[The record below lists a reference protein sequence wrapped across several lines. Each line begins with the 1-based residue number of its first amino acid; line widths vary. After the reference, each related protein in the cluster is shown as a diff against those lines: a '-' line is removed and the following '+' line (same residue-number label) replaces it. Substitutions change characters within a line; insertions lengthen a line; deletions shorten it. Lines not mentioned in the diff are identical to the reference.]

1 MTTATLSDTVFERL
15 LAERIVLLGA
25 EVDDPLAN
33 RVVAQ
38 LLLLAGEDPTRDI
51 TLYINSPGGSVTAG
65 MAVYDAM
72 NLVEPDVATVAT
84 GLAAS
89 MGQFLLTAG
98 APGKRAVLP
107 HAEVMMHQPHG
118 GAGGTESDIV
128 IRAGMLGRL
137 KRRMAEITAERSGQP
152 VEQVLAD
159 AERDRWFAPEEAVA
173 YGLADRVLLPT
184 DRAVPPRRSST

>member
-1 MTTATLSDTVFERL
+1 MTLPTLSDSVFERL
-15 LAERIVLLGA
+15 LAERIVVIGA

-38 LLLLAGEDPTRDI
+38 LLLLAAEDRARDI
-51 TLYINSPGGSVTAG
+51 TLYINSPGGSVMAG
-65 MAVYDAM
+65 LAVFDAM
-72 NLVEPDVATVAT
+72 QAIEPDVATVAT

-118 GAGGTESDIV
+118 GLGGTESDIV
-128 IRAGMLGRL
+128 IRAGMLTRL

-152 VEQVLAD
+152 LEQVLAD
-159 AERDRWFAPEEAVA
+159 AERDRWFSPTEAVA
-173 YGLADRVLLPT
+173 YGLADRVLT
-184 DRAVPPRRSST
+184 RE